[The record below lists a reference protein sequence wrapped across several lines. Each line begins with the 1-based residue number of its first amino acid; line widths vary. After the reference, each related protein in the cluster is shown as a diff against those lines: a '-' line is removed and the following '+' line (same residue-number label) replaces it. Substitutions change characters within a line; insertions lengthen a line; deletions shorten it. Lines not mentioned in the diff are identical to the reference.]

1 MKKVHKIKNIK
12 IIDDKLLINID
23 DKEKTFRLKEI
34 SSKLLKATNIEK
46 NKFEVSLSGYGIHWP
61 LIDEDISIDG
71 LLGIV
76 HSPKNKRKLH
86 NQSLLKDAVC

>member
-46 NKFEVSLSGYGIHWP
+46 NKFEVSLSRYGIHCS

-71 LLGIV
+71 LLGLV
-76 HSPKNKRKLH
+76 HSPKNKIKLH
-86 NQSLLKDAVC
+86 HQSLLKDAVC